1 MTKYNKGGVLM
12 EFTENTTEVIE
23 TIEAII
29 ETKTEDVIELI
40 EKDSFVDARR
50 ILITMNA
57 ADIGLLFDEIPEEK
71 YLRVFRMLPKNLAA
85 DTFSYMKAEQQQYII
100 ESMTDREIG
109 NIVDEMFMDDTVD
122 FLEEMPANVVKKV
135 LKITDPETRKTINQ
149 LLKYPEDSAG
159 SIMTTEFVDLKKE
172 MTVRDAIRHIRLTGV
187 DKETINTCYVIDEER
202 HLEGTISIRKLIL
215 SQSDEKI
222 SDVMIEAPIYVYTHD
237 DQETGAQYFKKYD
250 FLSLPVVDAEKR
262 LVGIITIDDIVDV
275 IEQENTEDME
285 KMAGMTPSDKTYTEE
300 GVKETFK
307 KRILWL
313 LLLMLTATLT
323 GGILAKFENA
333 LAVFPALVAF
343 IPMLMGTA
351 GNAGGQSSVAV
362 IRSLALEEI
371 EFKDILKIAWKEA
384 RVAAICGVVMAFVCF
399 FKVLFI
405 DSLYTNGIDII
416 VALIVSTAIFTTVVL
431 AKIVGSTLPM
441 LAKKIGLD
449 PAVMASPFITTI
461 VDALSLIIY
470 FVIVTIVLL

>member
-1 MTKYNKGGVLM
+1 M
-12 EFTENTTEVIE
+12 EITENITEN
-23 TIEAII
+23 II

-40 EKDSFVDARR
+40 QQDHYVDARK
-50 ILITMNA
+50 ILVTMNE
-57 ADIGLLFDEIPEEK
+57 ADIALLFEEIPEEK
-71 YLRVFRMLPKNLAA
+71 ILRVFRMLPKTLAA
-85 DTFSYMKAEQQQYII
+85 ETFSYMKSEQQQFIV
-100 ESMTDREIG
+100 ESITEREIVS
-109 NIVDEMFMDDTVD
+109 IVDEMFMDDTVD

-135 LKITDPETRKTINQ
+135 LRVTDPETRKTINQ

-187 DKETINTCYVIDEER
+187 DKETINTCYVIDEKR

-222 SDVMIEAPIYVYTHD
+222 SDIMSEDPMYVYTHD

-250 FLSLPVVDAEKR
+250 FLSLPVVDAESR

-275 IEQENTEDME
+275 IEQETTEDIEM
-285 KMAGMTPSDKTYTEE
+285 MAGMTPSDKTYTEE
-300 GVKETFK
+300 GVVETFK

-313 LLLMLTATLT
+313 LILMLTATFT
-323 GGILAKFENA
+323 GGILATFESS
-333 LAVFPALVAF
+333 LAVYPALVAF
-343 IPMLMGTA
+343 IPMLMGTG

-371 EFKDILKIAWKEA
+371 EFRDILKIAWKEA
-384 RVAAICGVVMAFVCF
+384 RVAALSGAVMAFVCF
-399 FKVLFI
+399 FKVLFV
-405 DSLYTNGIDII
+405 DSLYTNGINVV
-416 VALIVSTAIFTTVVL
+416 VAVVVSAAIFSTVLL

-470 FVIVTIVLL
+470 FVIVSMVLPM

>member
-1 MTKYNKGGVLM
+1 M
-12 EFTENTTEVIE
+12 EFTEKIGEEIETVE
-23 TIEAII
+23 TIEDII
-29 ETKTEDVIELI
+29 ETKTEDVIEFVK
-40 EKDSFVDARR
+40 KDNFAAARA

-57 ADIGLLFDEIPEEK
+57 ADISLLFDEIPEEK
-71 YLRVFRMLPKNLAA
+71 YLRVFRVLPKNLAA
-85 DTFSYMKAEQQQYII
+85 ETFSYIKVEQQQFII

-122 FLEEMPANVVKKV
+122 FLEEMPANIVKKV
-135 LKITDPETRKTINQ
+135 LKTTDPETRRTINQ

-159 SIMTTEFVDLKKE
+159 SVMTTEFVDLKKE
-172 MTVRDAIRHIRLTGV
+172 MTVRDAIRHIRATGV
-187 DKETINTCYVIDEER
+187 DKETINTCYVIDDER

-215 SQSDEKI
+215 SQSDEII
-222 SDVMIEAPIYVYTHD
+222 SDLMVEDPIYVYTHD
-237 DQETGAQYFKKYD
+237 DQETGTLYIKKYD

-262 LVGIITIDDIVDV
+262 LVGIITVDDVVDI
-275 IEQENTEDME
+275 IEQETTEDIEM
-285 KMAGMTPSDKTYTEE
+285 MAGMTPSDKAYTEE

-307 KRILWL
+307 KRIFWL
-313 LLLMLTATLT
+313 FLLMLTATLT

-371 EFKDILKIAWKEA
+371 EFKDILSIAWKEA
-384 RVAAICGVVMAFVCF
+384 RVAAVCGAVMAFVCF
-399 FKVLFI
+399 FKVLYV
-405 DSLYTNGIDII
+405 DSLFTSGINVVVAI
-416 VALIVSTAIFTTVVL
+416 VVSLAIFTTVVL
-431 AKIVGSTLPM
+431 AKIVGCTLPM
-441 LAKKIGLD
+441 FAKRIGLD

-470 FVIVTIVLL
+470 FVIVTVVLL

>member
-1 MTKYNKGGVLM
+1 MNLIKGEMLM
-12 EFTENTTEVIE
+12 EITENITE
-23 TIEAII
+23 TII

-40 EKDSFVDARR
+40 KQDSFFSARK

-57 ADIGLLFDEIPEEK
+57 VDIGLLFDEIPEEK
-71 YLRVFRMLPKNLAA
+71 FLRVFRMLPKTLAA
-85 DTFSYMKAEQQQYII
+85 DTFSYMRAEQQQYII
-100 ESMTDREIG
+100 ESMTDREIV

-135 LKITDPETRKTINQ
+135 LKVTDPETRKTINQ

-159 SIMTTEFVDLKKE
+159 SIMTTEFVDLTKE
-172 MTVRDAIRHIRLTGV
+172 MTVRDAIRHIRATGV

-215 SQSDEKI
+215 SQSDEII
-222 SDVMIEAPIYVYTHD
+222 SDIMVADPIYIYTHD
-237 DQETGAQYFKKYD
+237 DQETGAQYIKKYD
-250 FLSLPVVDAEKR
+250 FLSLPVVDAESR

-275 IEQENTEDME
+275 IEQETTEDIE

-307 KRILWL
+307 KRIFWL
-313 LLLMLTATLT
+313 LLLMLTATFT
-323 GGILAKFENA
+323 GGILATFEDA
-333 LAVFPALVAF
+333 LAVYPALVAF

-384 RVAAICGVVMAFVCF
+384 RVAAICGAVMAFVCF
-399 FKVLFI
+399 FKVLFV
-405 DSLYTNGIDII
+405 DSLYTGGIDMI
-416 VALIVSTAIFTTVVL
+416 VALVVSLAIFTTVVL
-431 AKIVGSTLPM
+431 AKIVGCTLPM
-441 LAKKIGLD
+441 FAKKVGLD

-470 FVIVTIVLL
+470 FVIVSIVLL

>member
-1 MTKYNKGGVLM
+1 M
-12 EFTENTTEVIE
+12 ELTEN
-23 TIEAII
+23 II
-29 ETKTEDVIELI
+29 ENKTEDVIELI
-40 EKDSFVDARR
+40 KEGHYVDARKV
-50 ILITMNA
+50 LITLNA
-57 ADIGLLFDEIPEEK
+57 ADIGLLFDEIPKEK
-71 YLRVFRMLPKNLAA
+71 ILKIFRMLPKTLAA
-85 DTFSYMKAEQQQYII
+85 DTFSYMKTEQQQFIV
-100 ESMTDREIG
+100 ESITDREIV

-135 LKITDPETRKTINQ
+135 LKVTDPETRKTINQ
-149 LLKYPEDSAG
+149 LLKYPDDSAG

-172 MTVRDAIRHIRLTGV
+172 MTVRDAIRHIRATGV
-187 DKETINTCYVIDEER
+187 DKETINTCYVIDDER

-215 SQSDEKI
+215 SQSDEVI
-222 SDVMIEAPIYVYTHD
+222 SDIMLTDPIYIYTHD

-250 FLSLPVVDAEKR
+250 FLSLPVVDAEGR

-275 IEQENTEDME
+275 IEQETTEDIEM
-285 KMAGMTPSDKTYTEE
+285 MAGMTPSDKAYTDE

-307 KRILWL
+307 KRIMWL
-313 LLLMLTATLT
+313 LLLMLTATFT
-323 GGILAKFENA
+323 GGILASFESA
-333 LAVFPALVAF
+333 LAVYPALVAF

-362 IRSLALEEI
+362 IRSLALDEI
-371 EFKDILKIAWKEA
+371 EFSDILKIAWKEA
-384 RVAAICGVVMAFVCF
+384 RVAAICGAVMAFVCF

-405 DSLYTNGIDII
+405 DSLYTDGINII
-416 VALIVSTAIFTTVVL
+416 VALVVSGAIFSTVIL

-441 LAKKIGLD
+441 LAKKVGLD

-470 FVIVTIVLL
+470 FVIVTLVLPI

>member
-1 MTKYNKGGVLM
+1 M
-12 EFTENTTEVIE
+12 EITENITEN
-23 TIEAII
+23 II

-40 EKDSFVDARR
+40 EQDHYVDARK
-50 ILITMNA
+50 ILITMNE
-57 ADIGLLFDEIPEEK
+57 ADIALLFEEIPEEK
-71 YLRVFRMLPKNLAA
+71 ILRVFRMLPKTLAA
-85 DTFSYMKAEQQQYII
+85 DTFSYMKSEQQQFIV
-100 ESMTDREIG
+100 ESITEREIVS
-109 NIVDEMFMDDTVD
+109 IVDEMFMDDTVD

-135 LKITDPETRKTINQ
+135 LRVTDPETRKTINQ
-149 LLKYPEDSAG
+149 LLKYPDDSAG

-187 DKETINTCYVIDEER
+187 DKETINTCYVIDEKR

-222 SDVMIEAPIYVYTHD
+222 ADIMSEDPMYVFTHD

-250 FLSLPVVDAEKR
+250 FLSLPVVDAESR

-275 IEQENTEDME
+275 IEQETTEDIEM
-285 KMAGMTPSDKTYTEE
+285 MAGMTPSDKTYTEE
-300 GVKETFK
+300 GVVETFK

-313 LLLMLTATLT
+313 LILMLTATFT
-323 GGILAKFENA
+323 GGILATFESS
-333 LAVFPALVAF
+333 LAVYPALVAF
-343 IPMLMGTA
+343 IPMLMGTG

-371 EFKDILKIAWKEA
+371 EFRDILKIAWKEA
-384 RVAAICGVVMAFVCF
+384 RVAALSGAVMAFVCF
-399 FKVLFI
+399 FKVLFV
-405 DSLYTNGIDII
+405 DSLYTNGIDVV
-416 VALIVSTAIFTTVVL
+416 VAVVVSAAIFSTVLL

-470 FVIVTIVLL
+470 FAIVSMVLPM

>member
-1 MTKYNKGGVLM
+1 M
-12 EFTENTTEVIE
+12 ELTEN
-23 TIEAII
+23 II

-40 EKDSFVDARR
+40 EQDHYVDARK
-50 ILITMNA
+50 ILITMNE
-57 ADIGLLFDEIPEEK
+57 ADIALLFEEIPEEK
-71 YLRVFRMLPKNLAA
+71 ILRVFRMLPKNLAA
-85 DTFSYMKAEQQQYII
+85 DAFSYMIAEQQQFIV
-100 ESMTDREIG
+100 ESITEREIVS
-109 NIVDEMFMDDTVD
+109 IVDEMFMDDTVD

-135 LKITDPETRKTINQ
+135 LKVTDPETRKIINQ

-172 MTVRDAIRHIRLTGV
+172 MTVREAIRHIRATGV
-187 DKETINTCYVIDEER
+187 DKETINTCYVIDEKR

-215 SQSDEKI
+215 SQSDEII
-222 SDVMIEAPIYVYTHD
+222 SDIMVADPIFVYTHD

-250 FLSLPVVDAEKR
+250 FLSLPVVDAESR

-275 IEQENTEDME
+275 IEQETTEDIEM
-285 KMAGMTPSDKTYTEE
+285 MAGMTPSDKSYTEE
-300 GVKETFK
+300 GVVETFK
-307 KRILWL
+307 KRIIWL
-313 LLLMLTATLT
+313 LILMLTATFT
-323 GGILAKFENA
+323 GGILSSFESS
-333 LAVFPALVAF
+333 LAVYPALVAF

-371 EFKDILKIAWKEA
+371 EFGDILKIAWKEA
-384 RVAAICGVVMAFVCF
+384 RVAAISGVVMAFVCF
-399 FKVLFI
+399 LKVLFI
-405 DSLYTNGIDII
+405 DNLFTDGIDIL
-416 VALIVSTAIFTTVVL
+416 VAAVVSAAIFSTVVL

-470 FVIVTIVLL
+470 FTIVSMVLPL

>member
-1 MTKYNKGGVLM
+1 M
-12 EFTENTTEVIE
+12 EFTEN
-23 TIEAII
+23 II

-40 EKDSFVDARR
+40 EQDRYFDARK
-50 ILITMNA
+50 ILITLNA
-57 ADIGLLFDEIPEEK
+57 ADIGLLFEEIPKEK
-71 YLRVFRMLPKNLAA
+71 ILRVFRTLPKTLAA
-85 DTFSYMKAEQQQYII
+85 DTFAYMKPEQQQFIV
-100 ESMTDREIG
+100 ESITDREIG
-109 NIVDEMFMDDTVD
+109 NIVEEMFMDDTVD

-172 MTVRDAIRHIRLTGV
+172 MTVRDAIRRIRATGV

-202 HLEGTISIRKLIL
+202 HLQGTVSIRKLIL
-215 SQSDEKI
+215 SPSDEKI
-222 SDVMIEAPIYVYTHD
+222 SDIMIDDPMYIYTHD

-250 FLSLPVVDAEKR
+250 FLSLPVVDAESR

-275 IEQENTEDME
+275 IEQETTEDIE
-285 KMAGMTPSDKTYTEE
+285 KMAGMTPSDKAYTDE
-300 GVKETFK
+300 GVTETFK
-307 KRILWL
+307 KRIMWL
-313 LLLMLTATLT
+313 LLLMVTATFT
-323 GGILAKFENA
+323 GGILASFESA
-333 LAVFPALVAF
+333 LAVYPALVAF

-362 IRSLALEEI
+362 IRSLALDEI
-371 EFKDILKIAWKEA
+371 EFSDLLKIAWKEA
-384 RVAAICGVVMAFVCF
+384 RVAAICGAVMAFVCF

-405 DSLYTNGIDII
+405 DSLYTNGINVVVSI
-416 VALIVSTAIFTTVVL
+416 VVSLAIFSTVIL
-431 AKIVGSTLPM
+431 AKIVGSVLPM

-470 FVIVTIVLL
+470 FMIVSLVLPM

>member
-1 MTKYNKGGVLM
+1 M
-12 EFTENTTEVIE
+12 EITENITE
-23 TIEAII
+23 TII

-40 EKDSFVDARR
+40 KQDSFFSARK

-57 ADIGLLFDEIPEEK
+57 VDIGLLFDEIPEEK
-71 YLRVFRMLPKNLAA
+71 FLRVFRMLPKTLAA
-85 DTFSYMKAEQQQYII
+85 DTFSYMRSEQQQYII
-100 ESMTDREIG
+100 ESMTDREIV

-172 MTVRDAIRHIRLTGV
+172 MTVRDAIRHIRATGV

-215 SQSDEKI
+215 SQSDEII
-222 SDVMIEAPIYVYTHD
+222 SDIMVDDPIYIYTHD
-237 DQETGAQYFKKYD
+237 DQETGAQYIKKYD
-250 FLSLPVVDAEKR
+250 FLSLPVVDAESR

-275 IEQENTEDME
+275 IEQETTEDIE

-313 LLLMLTATLT
+313 LLLMLTATFT
-323 GGILAKFENA
+323 GGILASFENA
-333 LAVFPALVAF
+333 LAVYPALVAF

-384 RVAAICGVVMAFVCF
+384 RVAAICGVVMALVCF
-399 FKVLFI
+399 FKVLFV
-405 DSLYTNGIDII
+405 DSLYTNGIDMV
-416 VALIVSTAIFTTVVL
+416 VALVVSLAIFTTVLL
-431 AKIVGSTLPM
+431 AKIVGCTLPM
-441 LAKKIGLD
+441 LAKKVGLD

-470 FVIVTIVLL
+470 FVIVSIVLL

>member
-1 MTKYNKGGVLM
+1 M
-12 EFTENTTEVIE
+12 EITENITEN
-23 TIEAII
+23 II

-40 EKDSFVDARR
+40 QQDHYVDARK
-50 ILITMNA
+50 ILVTMNE
-57 ADIGLLFDEIPEEK
+57 ADIALLFEEIPEEK
-71 YLRVFRMLPKNLAA
+71 ILRVFRMLPKTLAA
-85 DTFSYMKAEQQQYII
+85 DTFSYMKSEQQQFIV
-100 ESMTDREIG
+100 ESITEREIVS
-109 NIVDEMFMDDTVD
+109 IVDEMFMDDTVD

-135 LKITDPETRKTINQ
+135 LRVTDPETRKTINQ

-187 DKETINTCYVIDEER
+187 DKETINTCYVIDEKR

-222 SDVMIEAPIYVYTHD
+222 SDIMSEDPMYVYTHD

-250 FLSLPVVDAEKR
+250 FLSLPVVDAESR

-275 IEQENTEDME
+275 IEQETTEDIEM
-285 KMAGMTPSDKTYTEE
+285 MAGMTPSDKTYTEE
-300 GVKETFK
+300 GVVETFK

-313 LLLMLTATLT
+313 LILMLTATFT
-323 GGILAKFENA
+323 GGILATFESS
-333 LAVFPALVAF
+333 LAVYPALVAF
-343 IPMLMGTA
+343 IPMLMGTG

-371 EFKDILKIAWKEA
+371 EFRDILKIAWKEA
-384 RVAAICGVVMAFVCF
+384 RVAALSGAVMAFVCF
-399 FKVLFI
+399 FKVLFV
-405 DSLYTNGIDII
+405 DSLYTNGIDVV
-416 VALIVSTAIFTTVVL
+416 VAVVVSAAIFSTVLL

-470 FVIVTIVLL
+470 FAIVSMVLPM

>member
-1 MTKYNKGGVLM
+1 MPKNNKGEILM
-12 EFTENTTEVIE
+12 EFTQNSTEIIE
-23 TIEAII
+23 TIETII

-40 EKDSFVDARR
+40 EKDSFIDARK

-57 ADIGLLFDEIPEEK
+57 ADIGLLFDEIPQEK

-100 ESMTDREIG
+100 ESMTDREIV

-149 LLKYPEDSAG
+149 LLKYPDDSAG

-172 MTVRDAIRHIRLTGV
+172 MTVRDAIRHIRATGV

-222 SDVMIEAPIYVYTHD
+222 SEVMIEDPIYVYTHD

-307 KRILWL
+307 KRIFWL

-384 RVAAICGVVMAFVCF
+384 RVAAICGAVMAFVCF
-399 FKVLFI
+399 FKVLYV
-405 DSLYTNGIDII
+405 DSLFTSGIDFVVAI
-416 VALIVSTAIFTTVVL
+416 VVSLAIFTTVIL

>member
-1 MTKYNKGGVLM
+1 M
-12 EFTENTTEVIE
+12 ELTENITES
-23 TIEAII
+23 II

-40 EKDSFVDARR
+40 EQDHYVDARK
-50 ILITMNA
+50 ILITMNE
-57 ADIGLLFDEIPEEK
+57 ADIALLFEEIPEEK
-71 YLRVFRMLPKNLAA
+71 ILRVFRMLPKNLAA
-85 DTFSYMKAEQQQYII
+85 DTFSYMIAEQQQFIV
-100 ESMTDREIG
+100 ESITEHEIVS
-109 NIVDEMFMDDTVD
+109 IVDEMFMDDTVD

-135 LKITDPETRKTINQ
+135 LKVTDPETRKIINQ

-172 MTVRDAIRHIRLTGV
+172 MTVREAIRHIRATGV
-187 DKETINTCYVIDEER
+187 DKETINTCYVIDEKR

-215 SQSDEKI
+215 SQSDEII
-222 SDVMIEAPIYVYTHD
+222 SDIMVEEPIYVYTHD

-250 FLSLPVVDAEKR
+250 FLSLPVVDAESR

-275 IEQENTEDME
+275 IEQETTEDIEM
-285 KMAGMTPSDKTYTEE
+285 MAGMTPSDKSYTEE
-300 GVKETFK
+300 GVFETFK
-307 KRILWL
+307 KRIIWL
-313 LLLMLTATLT
+313 LILMLTATFT
-323 GGILAKFENA
+323 GGILSRVESA
-333 LAVFPALVAF
+333 LVVYRALVAF

-371 EFKDILKIAWKEA
+371 EFSDILKIAWKEA
-384 RVAAICGVVMAFVCF
+384 RVAAISGAVMAFVCF

-405 DSLYTNGIDII
+405 DNLFTDGIDIW
-416 VALIVSTAIFTTVVL
+416 VASIVSAAIFSTVVL

-441 LAKKIGLD
+441 FAKKIGLD

-470 FVIVTIVLL
+470 FAIVCVVLP